1 MRFILFVLFLSLV
14 SGTYAQQNQEV
25 VVFAAS
31 SLTESF
37 EEVAAAFEAAHEGAN
52 VVLNFAGSSTLSTQI
67 VQGAPADVFAS
78 ADEAQ
83 MGVVAEADLLAGD
96 TQTFAQNRLV
106 IVTPKDSDIETP
118 LDLAEPGVLLVLAG
132 PNVPAGRYAL
142 EVLEGLDEVYGA
154 DYSERVLANLV
165 SEETNV
171 RQVAAKVQ
179 LGEADAALVYATDAA
194 VLTGVRVLEIP
205 EAYNVVARYPIA
217 VLRDSQNPE
226 LAQSFVAFI
235 QGAGQEILAERGF
248 TPAQP

>member
-1 MRFILFVLFLSLV
+1 M
-14 SGTYAQQNQEV
+14 TYAQEL

-37 EEVAAAFEAAHEGAN
+37 EEVAAAFEAEHED
-52 VVLNFAGSSTLSTQI
+52 VEVILNFAGSSTLSTQI
-67 VQGAPADVFAS
+67 VQGAPADIFAS

-83 MGVVAEADLLAGD
+83 MQIVADAGLLAGE

-106 IVTPKDSDIETP
+106 VITPEGSPVETLSDLSRAGI
-118 LDLAEPGVLLVLAG
+118 LLVLAG
-132 PNVPAGRYAL
+132 PNVPAGQYAL
-142 EVLEGLDEVYGA
+142 EVLGRLNEVYGA
-154 DYSERVLANLV
+154 DFSERVLANLV

-194 VLTGVRVLEIP
+194 VLRGITIIEIP
-205 EAYNVVARYPIA
+205 EAYNVTARYPIA
-217 VLRDSQNPE
+217 VLADSREPE
-226 LAQSFVAFI
+226 LARTFVEFTQSAR
-235 QGAGQEILAERGF
+235 GQEILAERGF

>member
-1 MRFILFVLFLSLV
+1 MRFILILLSLSLV
-14 SGTYAQQNQEV
+14 GSAYAQQNQEV

-31 SLTESF
+31 SLTEAF
-37 EEVAAAFEAAHEGAN
+37 EEIAAAFEASHEGAN

-83 MGVVAEADLLAGD
+83 IKVVAEADLLAGD
-96 TQTFAQNRLV
+96 AQTFAQNRLV
-106 IVTPKDSDIETP
+106 VVTPQNSDIETL

-132 PNVPAGRYAL
+132 PDVPAGRYAL
-142 EVLEGLDEVYGA
+142 EVLERLNEIYGA

-165 SEETNV
+165 SEEANV

-179 LGEADAALVYATDAA
+179 LGEADAAFIYATDAA
-194 VLTGVRVLEIP
+194 VLTGVRVIEIP
-205 EAYNVVARYPIA
+205 ESYNVVARYPIA

-226 LAQSFVAFI
+226 LAQSFVAFV

-248 TPAQP
+248 SSAQP